1 MPEVRVR
8 CGAPI
13 ADDFRGSKGTPVV
26 VDEETGDLYV
36 MLVDG
41 SIAKCSGGGGEPGPA
56 GPQGPA
62 GQDGAQGPQGL
73 QGVPGNDGAQGPQG
87 TQGPAGADGSQGPQ
101 GIQGV
106 KGDTGDAG
114 LQGIPGNDGA
124 PGAQGEQGPQGIQ
137 GPAGT
142 DGADGVGVPAGGT
155 SGQVLAK
162 ASNAD
167 HDTAWV
173 TPQAGGSGMVSVRM
187 TQDVANATVNLAN
200 ATGLSFAAAAN
211 SDYIIDANI
220 LWDTSGTTVGIKLSA
235 DFSSTGHTIA
245 GQWIVN
251 VANGTLDGAAFNAD
265 DGTVT
270 TTASPFTTSNH
281 AKLWAILRTGANAGT
296 FVVRFA
302 AETTGTITIK
312 TGSVLRYEK
321 TL

>member
-1 MPEVRVR
+1 MATR
-8 CGAPI
+8 I
-13 ADDFRGSKGTPVV
+13 
-26 VDEETGDLYV
+26 
-36 MLVDG
+36 G
-41 SIAKCSGGGGEPGPA
+41 SIALAGPPGPPGLLGPQGPA
-56 GPQGPA
+56 GPQGEQ
-62 GQDGAQGPQGL
+62 GIQGPQGE
-73 QGVPGNDGAQGPQG
+73 PGQ
-87 TQGPAGADGSQGPQ
+87 Q

-114 LQGIPGNDGA
+114 PQGLQGPAGSD
-124 PGAQGEQGPQGIQ
+124 GAQGPQGLQGPQGDQGPQGLQGIQ
-137 GPAGT
+137 GPAGN
-142 DGADGVGVPAGGT
+142 DGADGAGVPAGGT
-155 SGQVLAK
+155 TGQVLAK

-167 HDTAWV
+167 LDTEWV
-173 TPQAGGSGMVSVRM
+173 TPSAGGGGGMVSVRM
-187 TQDVANATVNLAN
+187 AQDVANATTSLAN

-220 LWDTSGTTVGIKLSA
+220 LWNTSGTAVGIKLSA

-265 DGTVT
+265 DVTVT
-270 TTASPFTTSNH
+270 TTAAPFTTSNH

-296 FVVRFA
+296 FIVRFA
-302 AETTGTITIK
+302 AETTGTITVR